1 MLGADLGKR
10 ISMGVTHWWRHRLR
24 RPGGAVVACLAVI
37 LVLAACTSA
46 GPGRKAG
53 ADSDTRVISL
63 TEIAT
68 LKTLFN
74 HDDGHPRL
82 VLLLSPT

>member
-10 ISMGVTHWWRHRLR
+10 ISMGVTHWWRHRRR
-24 RPGGAVVACLAVI
+24 RPGGAMVACLAVI

-46 GPGRKAG
+46 GSGRKAG
-53 ADSDTRVISL
+53 ADPDTRVISL